1 MSAGAARNAADK
13 ALPKSLLHTVAE
25 ALENDPGRDAFVF
38 NGTRITYGDMAMRS
52 LALMNCLKG
61 HGVKPGD
68 FVAVLVTPRP
78 EGVISLLAVW
88 LLGATWVGINTRYKL
103 GEQRDILRD
112 CGARILISETQADG
126 RALTADL
133 KEHEAEG
140 LTILTI
146 GAELWDGDFP
156 TPDHDIVPAAAW
168 NSALDN
174 LSLCH
179 PAVVIYTSGSTGRPK
194 GALTTHAGLAFRAAT
209 MVEDRFDGIR
219 IRLLLD
225 LPLNHIGAL
234 ASGVGLAL
242 ASGGLLVMAKK
253 FDPGQTLK
261 AIEAYHLN
269 VLIGV
274 PAMMARIAE
283 DPDFGTTDVSSLK
296 FMCWG
301 AGPISERVLDRFL
314 ETTDAR
320 MSQQYGM
327 TETNGFIVYTP
338 PTRNRDILLTTTGKP
353 DKRLQLRIADE
364 NGQPLPAGEEGE
376 VQVKMP
382 HPFAGYLNNPD
393 ATAQTFTK
401 DDFLRTGDLALLRP
415 DGYLVF
421 CGRAKEMYKSGGFN
435 VYPREVEIALEAH
448 PDIRAAAVLA
458 REDDIWGQV
467 GVAFVEGGAGLDA
480 SAVTAW
486 CKESLADFKV
496 PKTVK
501 VVEALP
507 RTPVGKVDRVTLSK
521 QLNPIKPG
529 NGTPDL
535 KE

>member
-1 MSAGAARNAADK
+1 MSGATARRAGDEK
-13 ALPKSLLHTVAE
+13 LPPSLLHSVAGALNEDPDRE
-25 ALENDPGRDAFVF
+25 ALVFGGRA
-38 NGTRITYGDMAMRS
+38 ISYSEMALCA
-52 LALMNCLKG
+52 LALAEHLKG
-61 HGVKPGD
+61 QGVRPGD

-78 EGVISLLAVW
+78 EGVVSLLAVW

-112 CGARILISETQADG
+112 CGARVLISEAKADG
-126 RALTADL
+126 RVLAEDL
-133 KEHEAEG
+133 REHEAEG
-140 LTILTI
+140 LHILTI
-146 GAELWDGDFP
+146 GTGLWEGDFP
-156 TPDHDIVPAAAW
+156 APQSGIDPAGAW
-168 NSALDN
+168 RRALEDLT
-174 LSLCH
+174 LSH

-225 LPLNHIGAL
+225 LPMNHIGAL

-242 ASGGLLVMAKK
+242 ASGGLLVMANR

-261 AIEAYHLN
+261 AIEARRLN

-283 DPDFGTTDVSSLK
+283 HPDFGATDFSSLE

-314 ETTDAR
+314 ETTEAR
-320 MSQQYGM
+320 ISQQYGM
-327 TETNGFIVYTP
+327 TETNGFVVYTP
-338 PTRNRDILLTTTGKP
+338 PTRDRDILLTTTGKP

-364 NGQPLPAGEEGE
+364 DGRPFPTGEEGE
-376 VQVKMP
+376 VQVRMP
-382 HPFAGYLNNPD
+382 HPFAGYLNNPA
-393 ATAQTFTK
+393 ATAQAFTK
-401 DDFLRTGDLALLRP
+401 DGFLRTGDLARLRP

-458 REDDIWGQV
+458 REDDTWGQV
-467 GVAFVEGGAGLDA
+467 GVAFVEGATGLDA
-480 SAVTAW
+480 REVTDW
-486 CKESLADFKV
+486 CKARLADFKV
-496 PKTVK
+496 PKAVE
-501 VVEALP
+501 VVDALP
-507 RTPVGKVDRVTLSK
+507 RTPVGKVDKVSLSK
-521 QLNPIKPG
+521 HLNPSEPG
-529 NGTPDL
+529 PGGP
-535 KE
+535 